1 MEKPAQVF
9 FLGGEKKKNLS
20 MTNETLAEAASQLE
34 KRKLTR
40 HVKRKIPGK
49 WEGPQIFL
57 KIDV

>member
-1 MEKPAQVF
+1 
-9 FLGGEKKKNLS
+9 